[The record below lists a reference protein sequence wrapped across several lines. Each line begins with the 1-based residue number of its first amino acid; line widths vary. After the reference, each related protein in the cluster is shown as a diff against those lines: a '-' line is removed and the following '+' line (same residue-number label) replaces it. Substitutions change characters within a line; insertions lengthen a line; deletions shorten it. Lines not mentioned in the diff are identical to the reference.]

1 MGRAVRRRLRPA
13 DGHAPD
19 ALRTPLAN
27 RSEPAQPL
35 SSPDQCRA
43 KVEELWDVADS
54 FCLIPPLY
62 ALPPDKAMFYAA
74 AFANTFYE

>member
-1 MGRAVRRRLRPA
+1 MAETFVILG
-13 DGHAPD
+13 
-19 ALRTPLAN
+19 
-27 RSEPAQPL
+27 
-35 SSPDQCRA
+35 SPDQCRA
-43 KVEELWDVADS
+43 KVEDDVADS

>member
-1 MGRAVRRRLRPA
+1 MGETFVIL
-13 DGHAPD
+13 GWPD
-19 ALRTPLAN
+19 
-27 RSEPAQPL
+27 E
-35 SSPDQCRA
+35 CRA

-74 AFANTFYE
+74 AFADTFYE